1 MESNMNEESILKRTL
16 ILTGKL
22 VGIFSIW
29 VALVTVVAIFA
40 AGRMVVAL
48 SGGAAEP
55 SALAPGDAT
64 KKDEGSGSRVK
75 YPPVNANK
83 PNG

>member
-1 MESNMNEESILKRTL
+1 MGTMNEESILKRTL
-16 ILTGKL
+16 LLTGKL

-29 VALVTVVAIFA
+29 VALLSVIATVA

-48 SGGAAEP
+48 SGATVDRGALLPTE
-55 SALAPGDAT
+55 DV
-64 KKDEGSGSRVK
+64 KKDDAAGTRGTHPSVSAK
-75 YPPVNANK
+75 AK